1 MNLSRSSSA
10 QLRITKGN
18 IRDPNWYSEP
28 TKDGFVSSDNSS
40 LPRIIEKTMKL
51 TEDIW
56 GNGPT
61 DSSPHR
67 HLSMGVL
74 FSHYSQ
80 MLGIKTYLFDL
91 EKDPEERTDLSAS
104 DPELLEKMLN
114 LLERERQKKP
124 KAEQQKYWVLDEIF
138 EKNPAKTFR
147 RGNCTGAPPPENK
160 YEKCLFVHPW
170 VEENSQG

>member
-1 MNLSRSSSA
+1 
-10 QLRITKGN
+10 
-18 IRDPNWYSEP
+18 
-28 TKDGFVSSDNSS
+28 
-40 LPRIIEKTMKL
+40 
-51 TEDIW
+51 
-56 GNGPT
+56 
-61 DSSPHR
+61 
-67 HLSMGVL
+67 MGVL

-147 RGNCTGAPPPENK
+147 RGNA
-160 YEKCLFVHPW
+160 HD
-170 VEENSQG
+170 